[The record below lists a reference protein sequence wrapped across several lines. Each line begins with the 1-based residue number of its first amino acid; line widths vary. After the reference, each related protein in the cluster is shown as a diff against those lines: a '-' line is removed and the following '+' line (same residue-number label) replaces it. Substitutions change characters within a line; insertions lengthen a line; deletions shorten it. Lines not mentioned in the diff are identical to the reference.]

1 MGASYL
7 CYVLSNT
14 VTSVYVGSAGLL
26 WLWSE
31 RNGTAAEVGGL
42 PEAARVELQMPPLP
56 AAQAPAPL
64 LQSIFN
70 FSAANLAFF
79 AV

>member
-1 MGASYL
+1 MEAMEAMGASYL

-42 PEAARVELQMPPLP
+42 PEAARVGTGTG
-56 AAQAPAPL
+56 
-64 LQSIFN
+64 
-70 FSAANLAFF
+70 AFVTKYIQF
-79 AV
+79 QCR